1 MSRLNPTY
9 PHPPRRSLLAGGLG
23 VLALA
28 LGACSTRETVS
39 AGTVPAGTGTASPG
53 PGFTVTDMR
62 GKTIT
67 FDTPVQRIATTVI
80 PSPSMIAA
88 VDGGYDRIVGI
99 NESTLQANK
108 QGLFGEIFPES
119 RSTTT
124 ISPSSFTPNI
134 ETITELAPD
143 VVFQWADQGEGLV
156 EPLENAGFKTVCLL
170 YGTQEYL
177 ETWVQLFAAI
187 LGKPERGTEITDW
200 MHAELKRLR
209 SELGTAAPVRTV
221 HLGQSGEGYSAS
233 NKASYMH
240 FWMELAGG
248 RNMAADNVSTD
259 NTVSAEQL
267 IEWDP
272 EVITLGGFDARTPAD
287 VYADGAL
294 ASISAVRNRRVYKAP
309 LGGYRWEVPCAES
322 PLMWQWA
329 AELYHPELTSHALRN
344 TMREKIGYLYNYD
357 VSEAQIDAAL
367 RLEMNRGSRGYEVFE
382 ATP

>member
-1 MSRLNPTY
+1 MPLPSPTPSLSR
-9 PHPPRRSLLAGGLG
+9 RGLLGAGGLG
-23 VLALA
+23 LLALTFS
-28 LGACSTRETVS
+28 GCSSRATVADTEAAAS
-39 AGTVPAGTGTASPG
+39 AGAAFS
-53 PGFTVTDMR
+53 VTDMR
-62 GKTIT
+62 GVTVS
-67 FDTPVQRIATTVI
+67 FDAPVQRIATTVI

-88 VDGGYDRIVGI
+88 VDGGYERIVGI
-99 NESTLQANK
+99 NESTLQANQ

-124 ISPSSFTPNI
+124 IAPSSFTPNI
-134 ETITELAPD
+134 ETITDLAPD
-143 VVFQWADQGEGLV
+143 VVFQWADQGDGLV

-170 YGTQEYL
+170 YGTQEHL
-177 ETWVQLFAAI
+177 ETWVHLFAAI
-187 LGKPERGTEITDW
+187 LGKPERGTGITEW
-200 MHAELKRLR
+200 MHSEIARLEAEL
-209 SELGTAAPVRTV
+209 SAVAEPVRVV

-233 NKASYMH
+233 NKSSYMH
-240 FWMELAGG
+240 YWMELAGG

-287 VYADGAL
+287 VYADKSL
-294 ASISAVRNRRVYKAP
+294 ATVSAVRSRRVYKAP

-329 AELYHPELTSHALRN
+329 AELYHPQLTGHTLRE
-344 TMREKIGYLYNYD
+344 TLREKIRYLYNYE

-367 RLEMNRGSRGYEVFE
+367 RLDLNRNSSGYNVFE
-382 ATP
+382 A

>member
-1 MSRLNPTY
+1 MESKLSRPT
-9 PHPPRRSLLAGGLG
+9 PTQSLTSRRTLLGGAGLG
-23 VLALA
+23 LLTLA
-28 LGACSTRETVS
+28 LGACSTRETVAS
-39 AGTVPAGTGTASPG
+39 GTGSPAASG
-53 PGFTVTDMR
+53 TGFSVTDMR

-67 FDTPVQRIATTVI
+67 FDAPVQRIATTVI

-88 VDGGYDRIVGI
+88 VDGGYGRIVGI
-99 NESTLQANK
+99 NESTLQANQ
-108 QGLFGEIFPES
+108 QGLFGEIFPEAKA
-119 RSTTT
+119 TTT

-143 VVFQWADQGEGLV
+143 VVFQWADQGDGLV

-177 ETWVQLFAAI
+177 ETWVHLFADI
-187 LGKPERGTEITDW
+187 LGKPGRGTEITDW
-200 MHAELKRLR
+200 MHAEIERLET
-209 SELGTAAPVRTV
+209 ELASVSAPVRVV

-240 FWMELAGG
+240 YWMELAGG
-248 RNMAADNVSTD
+248 QNMAADNVSTD

-287 VYADGAL
+287 VYTDSSL
-294 ASISAVRNRRVYKAP
+294 ASVSAVRNKRVYKAP

-329 AELYHPELTSHALRN
+329 AELYHPELTDHNLRA
-344 TMREKIGYLYNYD
+344 TMREKISYLYNYD
-357 VSEAQIDAAL
+357 VSEKQIDAAL
-367 RLEMNRGSRGYEVFE
+367 RLDMNRASAGYSVFE
-382 ATP
+382 A